1 MLKYK
6 DLKKSENG
14 LPTWDSLVPVVL
26 RLALQQSA
34 WNNRELKKAAADSL
48 DMPNELRHLMYEKSR
63 NLTSIENRAGW
74 ALSCL
79 KVAGL
84 IHYPKRGSCEVTPF
98 GKELYEKYGDKLDE
112 KTLKKQPKFIEHRKL
127 LAERKRRSNATIDA
141 DELDID
147 VSENIEETIYEQVQN
162 YNQIVATELLEK
174 IIQSEPVFFEHL
186 VKDLLVAMGY
196 KGEHGSAIVTTTS
209 RDGGIDGI
217 INQDPLGTSTVYF
230 QAKRYNHGNAI
241 QRQDIEAFYG
251 ALSRIRANRG
261 VFITTSRFSKTAEET
276 AQGFSIVLIDG
287 IMLTDLMLQ
296 YNVGVKLKYNY
307 ALYDIDED
315 FFEER

>member
-14 LPTWDSLVPVVL
+14 LPTWDSMIPVVL
-26 RLALQQSA
+26 RFALQKPT
-34 WNNRELKKAAADSL
+34 WKGRELKKAAADSL
-48 DMPNELRHLMYEKSR
+48 DMPNDLRNVIVERTNSMPSVEW
-63 NLTSIENRAGW
+63 RAGW
-74 ALSCL
+74 AISYL
-79 KVAGL
+79 KLAGL
-84 IHYPKRGSCEVTPF
+84 IEYPKRGICEVTPF

-112 KTLKKQPKFIEHRKL
+112 KMLKSQPKYIEHKQL
-127 LAERKRRSNATIDA
+127 LAERKKRDNDNSNIG
-141 DELDID
+141 ELDIE

-196 KGEHGSAIVTTTS
+196 KGEHGNAIVTTAS

-230 QAKRYNHGNAI
+230 QAKKYNHGNTV

-261 VFITTSRFSKTAEET
+261 VFITTSRFSKSAEET
-276 AQGFSIVLIDG
+276 ALGFSIVLIDG

-296 YNVGVKLKYNY
+296 YNVGVRVKKNY
-307 ALYDIDED
+307 VLYDIDED
-315 FFEER
+315 FFEEC

>member
-14 LPTWDSLVPVVL
+14 MPTWDSLIPVAL
-26 RLALQQSA
+26 HFALQQPT
-34 WNNRELKKAAADSL
+34 WKNRALKIAVANYL
-48 DMPNELRHLMYEKSR
+48 DMPNDLRNVILEKASQMP
-63 NLTSIENRAGW
+63 TIEWRTGW
-74 ALSCL
+74 AISCL
-79 KVAGL
+79 KLAGL
-84 IHYPKRGSCEVTPF
+84 IEYPKRGICEVTPF

-112 KTLKKQPKFIEHRKL
+112 KTLKNQPKFLEHKRL
-127 LAERKRRSNATIDA
+127 LEERKKRDNADSNFT
-141 DELDID
+141 ELYIE
-147 VSENIEETIYEQVQN
+147 VSGNIEETIYEQVQN

-196 KGEHGSAIVTTTS
+196 KGEHGSAIVTKAS

-230 QAKRYNHGNAI
+230 QAKRYNHGNTV

-261 VFITTSRFSKTAEET
+261 VFITTSRFSKSADET
-276 AQGFSIVLIDG
+276 ARGFSIVLIDG

-296 YNVGVKLKYNY
+296 YNVGVKLKKNY
-307 ALYDIDED
+307 TLYDIDED
-315 FFEER
+315 FFEEQ

>member
-1 MLKYK
+1 MLKHK

-14 LPTWDSLVPVVL
+14 LPTWDSLIPVVL
-26 RLALQQSA
+26 HIALQKNIWKS
-34 WNNRELKKAAADSL
+34 RELKIAVADSL
-48 DMPNELRHLMYEKSR
+48 DMPEALRGKTYKKST

-79 KVAGL
+79 KTAGL
-84 IHYPKRGSCEVTPF
+84 IEYPKRGVCEVTPF
-98 GKELYEKYGDKLDE
+98 GKELYEKYGEKLDE
-112 KTLKKQPKFIEHRKL
+112 KTLKIQPKFLEHKQL
-127 LAERKRRSNATIDA
+127 LLERKKRNSA
-141 DELDID
+141 DNNLNELDIQI
-147 VSENIEETIYEQVQN
+147 SENIEEAIFEQVQN

-196 KGEHGSAIVTTTS
+196 KGEHGSAIVTSAS

-230 QAKRYNHGNAI
+230 QAKRYNHGNTV

-261 VFITTSRFSKTAEET
+261 VFITTSRFSKKAEEA

-296 YNVGVKLKYNY
+296 YTVGVKLKKNY
-307 ALYDIDED
+307 PLYYIDED
-315 FFEER
+315 FFEEQ